1 MNKKQIN
8 FLVLLIMSIL
18 CFSCND
24 ETILNEESIKSSLQL
39 SNGELKFS
47 SIEAYESLVDQDMLS
62 TNELIKVLGTAY
74 TTSFTSLQVK
84 QEQDTFNKKEK
95 SNSVLNLDEVS
106 PVLNILN
113 ILNEKGIVVI
123 GKWTLS
129 IDLIHGIIGVTESKD
144 SGVKQ
149 ALVNKDFNNSK
160 IRWFG
165 TEDEVLSLLEEDKE
179 STLTIKDLSERM
191 VLSKKNRDKAILYR
205 MNECQVDQDLDGTT
219 NFLKDKKVIISE
231 ANCGEGENCKRW
243 LADAKHVYQKAGIY
257 FSLQSKIKYRGNVSC
272 SATDLRPINTRLS
285 VNVRYSYERRRRFK
299 KNEKKSGTKNDSSFS
314 NELNIKTYSGTRS
327 LKKYRLNTTFT
338 YERKDDCVA
347 SCPASSRIITIVMPQ
362 INK

>member
-24 ETILNEESIKSSLQL
+24 ETILNEESITNSLQL

-47 SIEAYESLVDQDMLS
+47 SIEAYENLVDQDMLL
-62 TNELIKVLGTAY
+62 TNELIKILGTAY
-74 TTSFTSLQVK
+74 TTSFTSLQTK
-84 QEQDTFNKKEK
+84 QEQDIFNKKVK

-113 ILNEKGIVVI
+113 EKGIVVI
-123 GKWTLS
+123 GKWTLM
-129 IDLIHGIIGVTESKD
+129 IDLTHNVIGVTESKD
-144 SGVKQ
+144 RSVKY
-149 ALVNKDFNNSK
+149 ALVNKDFNNNK

-191 VLSKKNRDKAILYR
+191 ISSEKNKGKPTLHR
-205 MNECQVDQDLDGTT
+205 MNECQVYQGSDGTT
-219 NFLKDKKVIISE
+219 NFLKDKKVVISE
-231 ANCGEGENCKRW
+231 ANCGSGENCKRW

-272 SATDLRPINTRLS
+272 SAADLRPINTRLT
-285 VNVRYSYERRRRFK
+285 VNVSYSYERRRRFK
-299 KNEKKSGTKNDSSFS
+299 KNEKKSGTKNDSTFS

-347 SCPASSRIITIVMPQ
+347 SCPASSRRITIVMPQ